1 MMIYCLEDDKN
12 VRDLIL
18 YALKNNDME
27 CRGFANAASFFD
39 SLEKEIP
46 DLVLLD
52 LMLPGVDGFTVLRR
66 LKSGVLTMNI
76 PVIIVSAKDQE
87 FDRIHGLDSGADD
100 YITKPFSVLEMIS
113 RIKAV
118 LRRAGTIKKTELK
131 VEELVMYTDT
141 RRVFVADKEIRL
153 TNREYQLL
161 RYLME
166 NQGVPVGRD
175 VLLNRVWG
183 YEFQGETRTVDV
195 HIRFLRQ
202 KLGAAGRLIETV
214 RGMGYRIR

>member
-1 MMIYCLEDDKN
+1 MMIYCVEDDKN
-12 VRDLIL
+12 VRDLVL
-18 YALKNNDME
+18 YALENNQME
-27 CRGFANAASFFD
+27 CRGFANAASFF
-39 SLEKEIP
+39 SGLEEEIP

-52 LMLPGVDGFTVLRR
+52 IMLPGVDGFTVLRR
-66 LKSGVLTMNI
+66 LKSGEATMNI
-76 PVIIVSAKDQE
+76 PVIIISAKTQE
-87 FDRIHGLDSGADD
+87 FDRIHGLDAGADD
-100 YITKPFSVLEMIS
+100 YMTKPFSVLEMIS

-118 LRRAGTIKKTELK
+118 LRRVGTLKKTELK
-131 VEELVMYTDT
+131 VEELELHTDT
-141 RRVFVADKEIRL
+141 RRVYVAEKEIRL

-166 NQGVPVGRD
+166 NQGVPVSRN

-202 KLGAAGRLIETV
+202 KLGSAGRLIETV
-214 RGMGYRIR
+214 RGMGYRIN